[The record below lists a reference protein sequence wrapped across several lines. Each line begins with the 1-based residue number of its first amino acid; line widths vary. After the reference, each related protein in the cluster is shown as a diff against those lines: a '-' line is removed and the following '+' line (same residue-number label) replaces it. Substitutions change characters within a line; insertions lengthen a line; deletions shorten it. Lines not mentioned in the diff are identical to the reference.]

1 MKKLLIFMPS
11 VEGGGVEKNFFL
23 ITNYLSKKRKD
34 IYVITAEKNLYKKLK
49 KVNII
54 YPKSNFWRLG
64 GRYRKYFIC
73 ILLLINFLKQNHSS
87 VIFSFQAN
95 IYAIIISKLFNVK
108 IISRSNSAPI
118 GWSKNFFKKIIYKIG
133 LNLASSLIVN
143 SYEFKKE
150 ISKNFN
156 VNSQV
161 IYNPLNKK
169 EILKESKKRPIFKY
183 NRNRIKILSVGRLV
197 DQKDHITLLKSIN
210 EIKNKIKLELLIIGR
225 GKNKLNY
232 INFIK
237 SNNLGKIVKIFYTNN
252 PFPYMKQSDLFI
264 LTSKFEGLP
273 NVLLEAL
280 TFDNF
285 IISSNC
291 HTGPKEILDNNKGG
305 LLFETGN
312 HKELGKKILMY
323 SKEKSKLRKKLTYA
337 KKRLSRFDY
346 YKNLNKYLKIVEKY
360 S

>member
-23 ITNYLSKKRKD
+23 ITNYLAKKRGSV
-34 IYVITAEKNLYKKLK
+34 YVITAEKSLYKKLN

-73 ILLLINFLKQNHSS
+73 ILLLINFLIRNHSS

-118 GWSKNFFKKIIYKIG
+118 GWSKNFLKKIIYKIG

-150 ISKNFN
+150 ISKHFN
-156 VNSQV
+156 VNSHV

-169 EILKESKKRPIFKY
+169 EILKESKKKPRFKY
-183 NRNRIKILSVGRLV
+183 KKNTIKILNVGRLV
-197 DQKDHITLLKSIN
+197 DQKDHLTLLKSIN
-210 EIKNKIKLELLIIGR
+210 EIKDKIKVELLIIGR
-225 GKNKLNY
+225 GKNKFNY
-232 INFIK
+232 IHYIN
-237 SNNLGKIVKIFYTNN
+237 SNNLGKIVKIIYTNN

-285 IISSNC
+285 VISSNC

-305 LLFETGN
+305 ILFETGN
-312 HKELGKKILMY
+312 HVELSKKILVY
-323 SKEKSKLRKKLTYA
+323 NKDKLKMRKKLIYA
-337 KKRLSRFDY
+337 KKRLSRFEY
-346 YKNLNKYLKIVEKY
+346 YKNLNKYLKIVEKH